1 MNIQE
6 LQKILTSH
14 PATTSPQQI
23 RTAKSNNTAAADAS
37 TTSGSSGSSITS
49 DDFLQLLVAEMKNQ
63 DPTADTD
70 PNQYINQ
77 LVQVNSLQQL
87 IQINATLSGDTAT
100 STSSQAV
107 SSSTSAAS
115 GSAAIANALTRE
127 SNPRRGIDAALHV
140 TQTQS
145 S

>member
-23 RTAKSNNTAAADAS
+23 RTAKSNSTAAADAS
-37 TTSGSSGSSITS
+37 TTSGSSITS
-49 DDFLQLLVAEMKNQ
+49 NDFLQLLVAEMKNQ

-70 PNQYINQ
+70 PNQYIDQ

-87 IQINATLSGDTAT
+87 IQINTTLSGSAET
-100 STSSQAV
+100 SQAA
-107 SSSTSAAS
+107 SNSTTS

-127 SNPRRGIDAALHV
+127 SNSRNGIDAALHA
-140 TQTQS
+140 TQAQS

>member
-14 PATTSPQQI
+14 PATTSTQQI
-23 RTAKSNNTAAADAS
+23 KTVKANSTAAAS
-37 TTSGSSGSSITS
+37 SSSSSGSNITS

-87 IQINATLSGDTAT
+87 IQINTTLSGDTAT
-100 STSSQAV
+100 STSQAA
-107 SSSTSAAS
+107 SSSTPS

-127 SNPRRGIDAALHV
+127 SNSRDGIDAALHA
-140 TQTQS
+140 TQAQS